1 MKKILLTVITLFCLT
16 TAIYG
21 EDNDRQQSNKTT
33 NMRSSSTRST
43 VNNNGSNVQD
53 IRNGYVGNSRF
64 MGGNMRRSGVTN
76 GMGTGMTH
84 SLVGNGSHGT
94 KRNQSVKNDT
104 TKKK

>member
-21 EDNDRQQSNKTT
+21 EDNDRLQSNRTT

-43 VNNNGSNVQD
+43 VNNGSKVQD
-53 IRNGYVGNSRF
+53 IRSGYVGNSRF

-76 GMGTGMTH
+76 GMGTGMTR

-94 KRNQSVKNDT
+94 RRNQPAKNDT
-104 TKKK
+104 TKTK